1 MDTITQN
8 LNTKVDGATVDEK
21 IRQFR
26 AKNYKVHIPSYRD
39 KIGDIPESD
48 TVKSYVDR
56 VAGTGSADVGE
67 QIELAKQE
75 AIAQS
80 KSYTDSCL
88 TVIEF

>member
-1 MDTITQN
+1 MRKSAIQSKKFTGAY
-8 LNTKVDGATVDEK
+8 TKAIG
-21 IRQFR
+21 
-26 AKNYKVHIPSYRD
+26 D